1 MKDQRAHQGRRVS
14 HASPFLFVLR
24 QAPARGER
32 AVTMV
37 KKVRIVAAVAVAL
50 VLVMT
55 GVFFFL
61 PARADRQLNPV
72 LVPPPYQVS
81 ERAQRLHRTLL
92 VADLHADS
100 LLWDRDLLVKNKRGQ
115 VDIPRLVDGNVALD
129 TSGVGKVTEALIDAG
144 FSDQEIRLIMGG
156 NVLRVL
162 AETLP

>member
-24 QAPARGER
+24 QAPARSER

-55 GVFFFL
+55 GVFFFSSCSRRSSVESRT
-61 PARADRQLNPV
+61 RASSVSGFGESSAVTPNASRSRSSCV
-72 LVPPPYQVS
+72 LLALGQ
-81 ERAQRLHRTLL
+81 
-92 VADLHADS
+92 
-100 LLWDRDLLVKNKRGQ
+100 DLLVKNKRGQ

>member
-14 HASPFLFVLR
+14 HASPFLFVLL
-24 QAPARGER
+24 QARARGER

-50 VLVMT
+50 VL
-55 GVFFFL
+55 
-61 PARADRQLNPV
+61 
-72 LVPPPYQVS
+72 
-81 ERAQRLHRTLL
+81 
-92 VADLHADS
+92 
-100 LLWDRDLLVKNKRGQ
+100 
-115 VDIPRLVDGNVALD
+115 D

-144 FSDQEIRLIMGG
+144 FSDQEIRLVMGA